1 MWDAVDSRISR
12 PQVKREDLLLYSS
25 LALIIIGGFL
35 LRILPYFSTE
45 MLLKG
50 LDPWIQFKCAEYI
63 NENGM
68 QNFLNWFDQNSWYPY
83 GRSMGRSMYIMVP
96 LVAVIIYKIALFLG
110 IGVSLFSVTYFTPA
124 IFGAL
129 TIFVIYKLGQVLHS
143 KRTGV
148 IAAFFVALAQGFM
161 SRTIVGFYD
170 NECIGIFLMFLTF
183 YFFMKGLTKDSML
196 NNVFAGLA
204 LGALSLTWG
213 AYRYAYDF
221 LALFAFVMILL
232 RKYSRRLLSSFSITI
247 ILGLIVGSLIPRNG
261 IGFVFSTEQLI
272 PLIVILVMI
281 VMSIYREIRKYLQ
294 TEKLKKYVQYGILTL
309 IGVGVVAAIVLYAV
323 GIIEPI
329 AQKFLRTILP
339 TLAETLPLIE
349 SVAENSTAAWGTIFF
364 NVYIMV
370 FFIPLGFYF
379 AIKKPSEKTLFILV
393 LGLTGTYFGGSMVRL
408 SLIFAPAA
416 AIVTGY
422 TIDEILRPFALIFQE
437 RFTISRRKK
446 RAAKQIGRELIATA
460 YIFLAVTLMMTAIFS
475 INMSDRQYADH
486 HELTPRL
493 SSGSKSFLA
502 HDYQETFDFIY
513 RNVAPYSAGEK
524 PPIVMSWWDYGYQL
538 RVLGNV
544 TTLVDNATI
553 NSTQIGLVGAMLIHN
568 ETESLKLLKRYGV
581 DYVLVLSPGTI
592 NSPSNDLAKSLWM
605 MQISEE
611 YSANLGIV
619 YEDYYRETPNA
630 TAGLDTGFQDAF
642 WDSVVY
648 KLCAYKLDKDGT
660 YGGNLPN
667 EIPSWRDGELVN
679 APNVGPQGR
688 ALENFEIYFQSKFC
702 IFRLYKVLY

>member
-1 MWDAVDSRISR
+1 MWDAIDSRISR

-25 LALIIIGGFL
+25 LTLIVIGGFL

-63 NENGM
+63 SEYGIRD
-68 QNFLNWFDQNSWYPY
+68 FLNWFDHNSWYPY
-83 GRSMGRSMYIMVP
+83 GRPMGTSMYIMVP
-96 LVAVIIYKIALFLG
+96 VVAVIIYKIALFLG
-110 IGVSLFSVTYFTPA
+110 INVTLFGVTYFTPA

-129 TIFVIYKLGQVLHS
+129 TILVIYKLGQALHS

-161 SRTIVGFYD
+161 SRTIVGFFD

-183 YFFMKGLTKDSML
+183 YFFVKGLTKDSMI
-196 NNVFAGLA
+196 NNVFAGLT

-247 ILGLIVGSLIPRNG
+247 ILGLIIGALIPRNG
-261 IGFVFSTEQLI
+261 VEFVFSTEQLI
-272 PLIVILVMI
+272 PLMVIVLMVAISV
-281 VMSIYREIRKYLQ
+281 YQEIRKYIQ
-294 TEKLKKYVQYGILTL
+294 TAKLKKIVQYGILGL
-309 IGVGVVAAIVLYAV
+309 IGAGIVAAIVLYAV

-339 TLAETLPLIE
+339 TLAESLPLIE

-370 FFIPLGFYF
+370 FLLPLGFYF
-379 AIKKPSEKTLFILV
+379 AIKKPNEKTVFILV
-393 LGLTGTYFGGSMVRL
+393 LGLTGAYFGASMVRL

-416 AIVTGY
+416 AIVSGY
-422 TIDEILRPFALIFQE
+422 TIDEVLRPFALIFQE
-437 RFTISRRKK
+437 RFTISRRK
-446 RAAKQIGRELIATA
+446 RRSTKQIGRELIATA

-475 INMSDRQYADH
+475 INMADRQYADH

-493 SSGSKSFLA
+493 IVGGGTSTRLA
-502 HDYQETFDFIY
+502 HDYQETFDFIS
-513 RNVAPYSAGEK
+513 RNIAPYNVGEK
-524 PPIVMSWWDYGYQL
+524 PPLVMSWWDYGYQL

-568 ETESLKLLKRYGV
+568 ESESYTLLKRYGV

-611 YSANLGIV
+611 YSPDLGIV
-619 YEDYYRETPNA
+619 YKDYYIEDPNETEI
-630 TAGLDTGFQDAF
+630 GGFQDAF
-642 WDSVVY
+642 WDSVVF
-648 KLCAYKLDKDGT
+648 KLCAWNIDRDGT
-660 YGGNLPN
+660 YGGNLPSD
-667 EIPSWRDGELVN
+667 IPNWRDGELEN
-679 APNVGPQGR
+679 APDVHT
-688 ALENFEIYFQSKFC
+688 LDHFEIAFQSKNC
-702 IFRLYKVLY
+702 IFRLYRVI

>member
-1 MWDAVDSRISR
+1 MWDAIDTRISR
-12 PQVKREDLLLYSS
+12 PQVKREDLLLFTS
-25 LALIIIGGFL
+25 LALIILGGFL

-63 NENGM
+63 NEYGIKD
-68 QNFLNWFDQNSWYPY
+68 FLNWYDQNSWYPY
-83 GRSMGRSMYIMVP
+83 GRSMGKSMYIMVP
-96 LVAVIIYKIALFLG
+96 MVAVTIYKIALFLG
-110 IGVSLFSVTYFTPA
+110 INVTLFGITYFTPA

-129 TIFVIYKLGQVLHS
+129 TILIIYKLGQALHS

-148 IAAFFVALAQGFM
+148 LAAFFVALAQGFM
-161 SRTIVGFYD
+161 SRTVVGFYD

-183 YFFMKGLTKDSML
+183 YFFIRGLTKDSMI
-196 NNVFAGLA
+196 NNVFAGLTI
-204 LGALSLTWG
+204 GALSLTWG

-232 RKYSRRLLSSFSITI
+232 RKYSRRLFSTFSITI
-247 ILGLIVGSLIPRNG
+247 ILGLMIGSLIPRNG
-261 IGFVFSTEQLI
+261 VRFAFSTEQLI
-272 PLIVILVMI
+272 PLLVIVVMLTI
-281 VMSIYREIRKYLQ
+281 SIYQEVRKHIQ
-294 TEKLKKYVQYGILTL
+294 TEKLKKFVQYGVFVLVA
-309 IGVGVVAAIVLYAV
+309 VGIVTAIVLYAL

-329 AQKFLRTILP
+329 AQKFLRTIFP
-339 TLAETLPLIE
+339 TIAESLPLIE

-370 FFIPLGFYF
+370 FLLPLGFYF
-379 AIKKPSEKTLFILV
+379 AIKKPNEKTLFILV

-408 SLIFAPAA
+408 ALIFAPAA
-416 AIVTGY
+416 AIVSGY
-422 TIDEILRPFALIFQE
+422 TIDEVLRPFALIFQE

-475 INMSDRQYADH
+475 INMSNKQYADH

-493 SSGSKSFLA
+493 ITDGGASSFLA
-502 HDYQETFDFIY
+502 HDYQETFDFIS
-513 RNVAPYSAGEK
+513 RNIAPYSAGEK
-524 PPIVMSWWDYGYQL
+524 PPLVMSWWDYGYQL

-568 ETESLKLLKRYGV
+568 ETESVKLMNRYGV
-581 DYVLVLSPGTI
+581 DYVLVLSPGI
-592 NSPSNDLAKSLWM
+592 IDSPSNDLAKSLWC

-611 YSANLGIV
+611 YSPDLGIV
-619 YEDYYRETPNA
+619 YKDYYIENPEDDETA
-630 TAGLDTGFQDAF
+630 GFQDAF
-642 WDSVVY
+642 WDSVVF
-648 KLCAYKLDKDGT
+648 KLCAYKINADGT
-660 YGGNLPN
+660 YGGNAPTN
-667 EIPSWRDGELVN
+667 IPSWRDGELASAPDVN
-679 APNVGPQGR
+679 T
-688 ALENFEIYFQSKFC
+688 LDNFELAFQSKYC
-702 IFRLYKVLY
+702 VFRLYRIVN

>member
-1 MWDAVDSRISR
+1 MWDAIDTRISR

-25 LALIIIGGFL
+25 LTLIVIGGLL

-50 LDPWIQFKCAEYI
+50 LDPWIQYECAGYI
-63 NENGM
+63 NEHGLKD
-68 QNFLNWFDQNSWYPY
+68 FLNWFDHASWYPY
-83 GRSMGRSMYIMVP
+83 GRNMGKSMYIIVP
-96 LVAVIIYKIALFLG
+96 MVAVIIYKIALFLG
-110 IGVSLFSVTYFTPA
+110 INVTLFAITYFTPA

-148 IAAFFVALAQGFM
+148 LAAFFVTLAQGFM
-161 SRTIVGFYD
+161 SRTVVGFYD
-170 NECIGIFLMFLTF
+170 NECIGILLMFLTF
-183 YFFMKGLTKDSML
+183 YFFMKGMTKDSMI
-196 NNVFAGLA
+196 NNVFAGLT

-232 RKYSRRLLSSFSITI
+232 RKYSRRLFASFSITI
-247 ILGLIVGSLIPRNG
+247 IIGLIVGSLIPRNG
-261 IGFVFSTEQLI
+261 VGFAFSTEQLI
-272 PLIVILVMI
+272 PLLIIVLMLI
-281 VMSIYREIRKYLQ
+281 MSIYQEIRKHIQ
-294 TEKLKKYVQYGILTL
+294 TERIKKFIQYGVLVI
-309 IGVGVVAAIVLYAV
+309 IGIGIIAAIVLYAL
-323 GIIEPI
+323 GIIAPI

-339 TLAETLPLIE
+339 TMAETLPLIE

-370 FFIPLGFYF
+370 FLLPLGFYF
-379 AIKKPSEKTLFILV
+379 AIKKPNEKTLFILV

-416 AIVTGY
+416 AIVSGY
-422 TIDEILRPFALIFQE
+422 TIDEVLRPFALIFQE

-460 YIFLAVTLMMTAIFS
+460 YIFLAVILMMTAIFS
-475 INMSDRQYADH
+475 INMSNQQYADH

-493 SSGSKSFLA
+493 TSGGTTELA
-502 HDYQETFDFIY
+502 HDYQETFDFIS
-513 RNVAPYSAGEK
+513 RNIAPYNAGEK
-524 PPIVMSWWDYGYQL
+524 PPLVMSWWDYGYQL

-581 DYVLVLSPGTI
+581 DYVLVLSPGRI
-592 NSPSNDLAKSLWM
+592 DSPSNDIAKSLWC
-605 MQISEE
+605 MQIAEE
-611 YSANLGIV
+611 YAPDLGIK
-619 YEDYYRETPNA
+619 YRDYYIEDPNETE
-630 TAGLDTGFQDAF
+630 TAGFTDAF
-642 WDSVVY
+642 WDSVLY
-648 KLCAYKLDKDGT
+648 KLCAYKLDNDGT
-660 YGGNLPN
+660 YGGNQPTG
-667 EIPSWRDGELVN
+667 IPSWRDGELEN
-679 APNVGPQGR
+679 APNVGPQGK
-688 ALENFEIYFQSKFC
+688 ALINFEMYYQSSWS
-702 IFRLYKVLY
+702 IFRLYKVIY